1 MNRRFR
7 LLVVD
12 DSPVA
17 LSFLRAVLQST
28 YDVDTASDGEDGLQ
42 KALAVAPDLIVTDS
56 LMPNVDGFELIRRLR
71 LHPTTAPIPVVMLTS
86 SEDTDDDMYAR
97 APQPDAMIRKSTSID
112 PLLIVVRDLL
122 HAQSANSGSGEL
134 S

>member
-7 LLVVD
+7 LLIVD

-28 YDVDTASDGEDGLQ
+28 YDVDTANDGEDALQ
-42 KALAVAPDLIVTDS
+42 KALAVVPDLIVTDS

-71 LHPTTAPIPVVMLTS
+71 QHPTTAPIPVVMLTS

-97 APQPDAMIRKSTSID
+97 APQPDATIRKSTSID

-122 HAQSANSGSGEL
+122 QAQPPSGDSGKL